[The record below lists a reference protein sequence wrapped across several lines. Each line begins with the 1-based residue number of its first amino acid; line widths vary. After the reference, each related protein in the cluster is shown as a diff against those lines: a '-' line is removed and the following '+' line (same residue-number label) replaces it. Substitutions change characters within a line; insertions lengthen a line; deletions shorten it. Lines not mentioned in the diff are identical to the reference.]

1 MTEIAL
7 RGELWDNDSADVL
20 RFFGWRDITCPEDVR
35 AGLEKAG
42 GSDVTLLINSPGG
55 DMTVGLEIRSM
66 LRRYA
71 GRTTAL
77 YQGYGAS
84 AATLAA
90 SGCQRIESEPGALL
104 CYHNPV
110 ASAEGDFRD
119 MAHMAEGLQNAR
131 DCILEVY
138 TARENAKSREELM
151 ELMDKNIWIT
161 PTQACEYG
169 LIDGIVGG
177 GPAAEPQQGPGPSAA
192 GTPPGGGARAGEFIS
207 PSEYEMEGVPDANQR
222 SVCGGEK
229 APARLERSEPS
240 GAMPCRI
247 TDAMRQQ
254 YRQHIADEKRRKSEK
269 ILARARA
276 LNEY

>member
-1 MTEIAL
+1 MTEIVL

-104 CYHNPV
+104 CYHNPA

-177 GPAAEPQQGPGPSAA
+177 GPAAEPQQGPGPGAA
-192 GTPPGGGARAGEFIS
+192 GTPPGGGARAGEFI
-207 PSEYEMEGVPDANQR
+207 
-222 SVCGGEK
+222 
-229 APARLERSEPS
+229 ARLERSEPS